1 MSRRTG
7 NRRTGNR
14 RTGNRRTGSRRTGNR
29 RTGNGEKETPI
40 SFSCEK
46 IINLCEIFS
55 FFAAPKEFSGRHAP
69 LSCDGSRRLLFLVL
83 KIGARWRCYLC

>member
-1 MSRRTG
+1 MSRRKVSRRTG

-55 FFAAPKEFSGRHAP
+55 FLQHPKNFPAVMLPCHVMEADAFY
-69 LSCDGSRRLLFLVL
+69 F
-83 KIGARWRCYLC
+83 